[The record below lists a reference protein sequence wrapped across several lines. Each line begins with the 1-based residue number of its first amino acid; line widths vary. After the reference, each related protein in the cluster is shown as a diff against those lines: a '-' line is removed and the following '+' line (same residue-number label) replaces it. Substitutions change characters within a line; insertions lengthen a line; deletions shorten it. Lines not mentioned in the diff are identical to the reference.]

1 MAKRKRKRSK
11 SIGESLKYEIYGIL
25 LITLSVIALSGEAAV
40 GRSLS
45 KLFGL
50 MLGKFFFVIALVG
63 IYVGLVVMVK
73 RAWPKG
79 WSNRKTGLLVL
90 VLALTLSSSIAEIGR
105 KFDPVESAIDVKS
118 SDILH
123 QLGSDLQGQLLSPDS
138 PNSPVMSR
146 DIAGGYVGAVQYTI
160 LYALFG
166 NYGSKF
172 IMIVMYLI
180 SLMLITGRSY
190 VDILGAFRKSIG
202 RLITL
207 LRAKYAGRRPRT
219 VAVSSRSNGTT
230 APSPSLARRAIDDFD
245 EDEDDHDEET
255 AASNRRTLLFP
266 WMREQSPE
274 PAGQPSGD
282 REWTMEHDE
291 EEEEEPRP
299 PRSRTPVVRL
309 KPNRRAEEEDA
320 EEVASPKPENE
331 SLLSRMLRRAGKPGA
346 GNAAASTQN
355 GGEDERTPHRPREN
369 DEEVYGGVDEE
380 ERPPWMQDNGE
391 FNEDADE
398 DEQSTDV
405 RNERGRITPSSL
417 SPAFEDGDDG
427 ARPYDREFDAD
438 ADSERE
444 TLEDQDDA
452 DLHHHANGDS
462 DNGENVSA
470 LSELATES
478 VPVTP
483 KPKPYKLP
491 PLSLLAKPAG
501 GTKGADGSDRIESQ
515 RKLEATLES
524 FGVRAKVLDV
534 VQGPAVTRYEVQPA
548 TGVKV
553 SRIVGLQDDIALALA
568 AKDIRME
575 APIPGKSAI
584 GIEVPNSEVSVVT
597 MREVMESSAFQNS
610 SSKLSIAFGRDISGQ
625 SIVGNLA
632 KMPHLLVAGAT
643 GSGKSVC
650 INGIITSILYKAKPD
665 EVKFMMIDP
674 KMVELNM
681 YNGIPHLLAPVVTDP
696 RRASLA
702 LKKIVVEME
711 KRYELFS
718 KSGTRNIEGYNTLM
732 EANPAAVLP
741 YIVVI
746 VDELADLMMVAA
758 NDVEDSITRLAQMAR
773 AAGIHLIIATQRP
786 SVDVITGVIKANI
799 PSRIAFGVSSQVDS
813 RTILDMVGAEKLLG
827 RGDMLFLPVGMS
839 KPIRVQGAF
848 LSDPEVEA
856 IVSFA
861 RSQGEAEYKP
871 ELVPEIEESS
881 GDNEEMLDELF
892 DQAVQIVV
900 EAKQASVSLLQR
912 RMRVGYTRAARLIDQ
927 MEARGVV
934 GPYEGSKPREVLWS
948 QDYPGGRVGG

>member
-1 MAKRKRKRSK
+1 MAKRKRKKRK

-25 LITLSVIALSGEAAV
+25 LITISVIALSGEAAV

-50 MLGKFFFVIALVG
+50 LLGKFFFAIALVG
-63 IYVGLVVMVK
+63 IYVGLAVMIK

-105 KFDPVESAIDVKS
+105 KFGPVSSSVEVTS

-123 QLGSDLQGQLLSPDS
+123 QLGSDLQGELLAPDS
-138 PNSPVMSR
+138 PSTPVMSR

-166 NYGSKF
+166 KYGSKF
-172 IMIVMYLI
+172 LMIVMYAI
-180 SLMLITGRSY
+180 AIMLITGRSY
-190 VDILGAFRKSIG
+190 VDIADGVRTRLG

-219 VAVSSRSNGTT
+219 VAVAARANAANTGQ
-230 APSPSLARRAIDDFD
+230 SPSLSRRTIDDFD
-245 EDEDDHDEET
+245 DDAEDEDDD
-255 AASNRRTLLFP
+255 AQDFADANKRKSMFFS
-266 WMREQSPE
+266 WMRDQQHDSNEHASE
-274 PAGQPSGD
+274 S
-282 REWTMEHDE
+282 REWTMDHDDDE
-291 EEEEEPRP
+291 EQQRKTPLVRI
-299 PRSRTPVVRL
+299 RSNRTADQPEAR
-309 KPNRRAEEEDA
+309 
-320 EEVASPKPENE
+320 KPEGDT
-331 SLLSRMLRRAGKPGA
+331 LLSRMLRRAGKPSA
-346 GNAAASTQN
+346 
-355 GGEDERTPHRPREN
+355 DERETDSDNEARAPFASLN
-369 DEEVYGGVDEE
+369 DEGVGRTD
-380 ERPPWMQDNGE
+380 RPTWPNHPSE
-391 FNEDADE
+391 FNEDAAFEPGATAGD
-398 DEQSTDV
+398 DWDNKYPEQQAAAPSARV
-405 RNERGRITPSSL
+405 SPSSL
-417 SPAFEDGDDG
+417 SPAFEDGEIDG
-427 ARPYDREFDAD
+427 GSTGFDEYDASADERYPEGNAEYDAD
-438 ADSERE
+438 EPLEGGALVETSPNEHPAD
-444 TLEDQDDA
+444 A
-452 DLHHHANGDS
+452 VMA
-462 DNGENVSA
+462 A
-470 LSELATES
+470 A
-478 VPVTP
+478 P
-483 KPKPYKLP
+483 KPRIYRLPSLNLLLKPT
-491 PLSLLAKPAG
+491 G
-501 GTKGADGSDRIESQ
+501 GVKGSDGVDKLDSQ
-515 RKLEATLES
+515 RTLEATLES

-610 SSKLSIAFGRDISGQ
+610 NSKLSIAFGRDISGQ

-732 EANPAAVLP
+732 ESNPAAVLP

-758 NDVEDSITRLAQMAR
+758 NDVEDAITRLAQMAR

-813 RTILDMVGAEKLLG
+813 RTILDMAGAEKLLG

-856 IVSFA
+856 VVAHA

-871 ELVPEIEESS
+871 ELVPEIDESS
-881 GDNEEMLDELF
+881 NDPDEIVDELF

-934 GPYEGSKPREVLWS
+934 GPYEGSKPREVLIS
-948 QDYPGGRVGG
+948 ADYPGGRVGGQ